1 MTQPH
6 PYIPATDAE
15 EQEMLEAIG
24 VRSFE
29 ELIKIIPPELRVKGE
44 LGLGPGHSEVEV
56 SAELNRLAGMNRPA
70 AAGIC
75 FLGGGAYDHY
85 TPEVVKAIARRSEF
99 YTAYTPYQAEA
110 SQGTLQVMYEFQS
123 LVCELSGLDVANASL
138 YDGASAAAEACSLAL
153 GATGHEK
160 ILLPETLRP
169 HTRAV
174 IDTYLQ
180 NRSAEIVSVGSRNG
194 RVDMDDLAAKSAAA
208 AGVVIQSPNVLGLL
222 EDWAAARRAM
232 TTEEA
237 PSSGSGQA
245 LRHGSGQAFLIAD
258 ADPLTLGFQESPG
271 GAGAD
276 VYVGEGQSLGIPLSY
291 GGPYL
296 GLMATKEKY
305 IRRLPGR
312 IAGRTVDR
320 EGRPGFVMVLRTR
333 EQDIRRE
340 KATSNICTNQGL
352 MALWATVYLSLLGR
366 EGLQQLARLCFDKSQ
381 YLGRAI
387 AGLPGFELPFGFG
400 YVKEFVVRTPIPARD
415 LRAKAE
421 KEGFFMG
428 VVTWQGEDLLQLAV
442 TEKRTR
448 AEMDRLVDFLGQA
461 AS

>member
-1 MTQPH
+1 MIQPH
-6 PYIPATDAE
+6 PYIPATEAE
-15 EQEMLEAIG
+15 EREMLKAIG

-29 ELIKIIPPELRVKGE
+29 ELIKIIPPDLRVKGE
-44 LGLGPGHSEVEV
+44 LGLGPGHSEMEV

-85 TPEVVKAIARRSEF
+85 TPEAVKAIAGRSEF
-99 YTAYTPYQAEA
+99 YTAYTPYQAEV

-138 YDGASAAAEACSLAL
+138 YDGASAAAEACCLAL
-153 GATGHEK
+153 NATGREK
-160 ILLPETLRP
+160 ILLPETLCPR
-169 HTRAV
+169 TRAV
-174 IDTYLQ
+174 IETYLQ
-180 NRSAEIVSVGSRNG
+180 NRSAEVISVASRDG
-194 RVDMDDLAAKSAAA
+194 RIDLDDLAARSVEA

-222 EDWAAARRAM
+222 EDWSAARRAL
-232 TTEEA
+232 A
-237 PSSGSGQA
+237 NDDA
-245 LRHGSGQAFLIAD
+245 LLIAA
-258 ADPLTLGFQESPG
+258 ADPLTLGLQESPG
-271 GAGAD
+271 AAGAD
-276 VYVGEGQSLGIPLSY
+276 VYVGEGQTLGIPLSY

-296 GLMATKEKY
+296 GLMATREKH

-366 EGLQQLARLCFDKSQ
+366 EGLQRLARLCFDKSQ

-387 AGLPGFELPFGFG
+387 AGIPGYELPFGFS
-400 YVKEFVVRTPIPARD
+400 YVKEFVVRTPMPVRD
-415 LRAKAE
+415 LCAE
-421 KEGFFMG
+421 AEEEGLFMG
-428 VVTWQGEDLLQLAV
+428 AVTWQGEELLQLAV

-448 AEMDRLVDFLGQA
+448 AEMDRLVNFLGRV

>member
-6 PYIPATDAE
+6 PYIPATEAE
-15 EQEMLEAIG
+15 EQEMLKAIG

-29 ELIKIIPPELRVKGE
+29 ELIKIIPPELRVNGE
-44 LGLGPGHSEVEV
+44 LGLGSGLSEMEV
-56 SAELNRLAGMNRPA
+56 SAELDRLGGMNRPA
-70 AAGIC
+70 AVGIC

-85 TPEVVKAIARRSEF
+85 TPEAVKAIAGRSEF
-99 YTAYTPYQAEA
+99 YTAYTPYQAEV

-153 GATGHEK
+153 SATGREK
-160 ILLPETLRP
+160 ILLPETLCPR
-169 HTRAV
+169 TRAV
-174 IDTYLQ
+174 IETYLQ
-180 NRSAEIVSVGSRNG
+180 NRSAEVVPVASRDG
-194 RVDMDDLAAKSAAA
+194 RIDLDDLASGSAEA

-222 EDWAAARRAM
+222 EDWAAARK
-232 TTEEA
+232 
-237 PSSGSGQA
+237 A
-245 LRHGSGQAFLIAD
+245 LVSDETLLIAA
-258 ADPLTLGFQESPG
+258 ADPLTLGLQESPG
-271 GAGAD
+271 AAGAEL
-276 VYVGEGQSLGIPLSY
+276 YVGEGQTLGIPLSY

-296 GLMATKEKY
+296 GLMAARERY

-320 EGRPGFVMVLRTR
+320 QGRPGFVMVLRTR

-387 AGLPGFELPFGFG
+387 AELPGFELPLGFG

-415 LRAKAE
+415 LCIEAE
-421 KEGFFMG
+421 KEGFFLG
-428 VVTWQGEDLLQLAV
+428 AVAWQGEELLQLAV

-448 AEMDRLVDFLGQA
+448 AEMDRLVNFLGRA
-461 AS
+461 VS

>member
-44 LGLGPGHSEVEV
+44 LGLGPGNSELEV

-99 YTAYTPYQAEA
+99 YTAYTPYQAEV

-160 ILLPETLRP
+160 ILLPETLHL

-222 EDWAAARRAM
+222 EDWAAARRALG
-232 TTEEA
+232 TGEA
-237 PSSGSGQA
+237 
-245 LRHGSGQAFLIAD
+245 LLIAD
-258 ADPLTLGFQESPG
+258 ADPLTLGLQESPCA
-271 GAGAD
+271 AGAD

-366 EGLQQLARLCFDKSQ
+366 EGLQQLAGLCFDKSQ

-387 AGLPGFELPFGFG
+387 AGLAGFELPFGFG

-448 AEMDRLVDFLGQA
+448 AEMDRLVDFLGRA

>member
-1 MTQPH
+1 MTQH

-15 EQEMLEAIG
+15 EQDMLEAIG

-56 SAELNRLAGMNRPA
+56 SAELKRLAGMNRPA

-85 TPEVVKAIARRSEF
+85 TPEAVRAIARRSEF
-99 YTAYTPYQAEA
+99 YTAYTPYQAEV

-169 HTRAV
+169 RTRAV
-174 IDTYLQ
+174 IETYLQ
-180 NRSAEIVSVGSRNG
+180 NRSAEIASVASRNG
-194 RVDMDDLAAKSAAA
+194 RVDLDDLAAKSGAA
-208 AGVVIQSPNVLGLL
+208 AGVVIQSPNMLGLL
-222 EDWAAARRAM
+222 EDWAAARRVLPA
-232 TTEEA
+232 E
-237 PSSGSGQA
+237 GV
-245 LRHGSGQAFLIAD
+245 LLIAD
-258 ADPLTLGFQESPG
+258 ADPLTLGIQESPG
-271 GAGAD
+271 AAGAD

-366 EGLQQLARLCFDKSQ
+366 EGLQQLAGLCFDRSQ

-448 AEMDRLVDFLGQA
+448 AEMDRLVDFLRQA
-461 AS
+461 AL